1 MAIIDDKFTVSSDVD
16 LDAHTPTD
24 AGTGWT
30 EIENTGDAGRIARVL
45 AAEDFLGIN
54 IGENLDR
61 KLYTAQGTYP
71 GAEYD
76 IEIDILADA
85 QTNDPFWLLGRVT
98 DADNYYCAGI
108 YDSTDIDVRLLKKVA
123 TTVTEIDSADTD
135 FNSGTWA
142 STTIKLEIRD
152 AAKKLFANDGGGYT
166 ELLSSADN
174 ALTSTGEAGVAW
186 GNIRTFGEDVHH
198 DWHVDNFL
206 VTDQSAGGPT
216 AVSIIATATGTVAI
230 SPITTFKGIN
240 TTALGVVALNLIA
253 FISLAIMETAVGP
266 PAD

>member
-1 MAIIDDKFTVSSDVD
+1 MAIIDDKFTVGSDVD

-30 EIENTGDAGRIARVL
+30 EIENSGSAAIIARVL
-45 AAEDFLGIN
+45 ATEDFLALN
-54 IGENLDR
+54 SSEVDVR

-76 IEIDILADA
+76 IEADILRDGS
-85 QTNDPFWLLGRVT
+85 TDDPFWLLGRVT

-142 STTIKLEIRD
+142 ST
-152 AAKKLFANDGGGYT
+152 
-166 ELLSSADN
+166 
-174 ALTSTGEAGVAW
+174 
-186 GNIRTFGEDVHH
+186 
-198 DWHVDNFL
+198 
-206 VTDQSAGGPT
+206 
-216 AVSIIATATGTVAI
+216 
-230 SPITTFKGIN
+230 
-240 TTALGVVALNLIA
+240 
-253 FISLAIMETAVGP
+253 
-266 PAD
+266 